1 MRSRWTVPEHEVELT
16 AVRASGAGGQHV
28 NKVSSAVHLRFP
40 IAASSLPGGVKARLA
55 ALKDHRV
62 TADGCVVIKAQQHRS
77 QDLNRAAALARL
89 QQLVLQVWSAPRPR
103 LPARP
108 TRASKAK
115 RVDAKTRRGRV
126 KALRARVAGD

>member
-1 MRSRWTVPEHEVELT
+1 MGSRWTIPEHEYELT

-40 IAASSLPGGVKARLA
+40 IAASSLPAGVKARLA

-62 TADGCVVIKAQQHRS
+62 SADGCVVIKAQEHRS
-77 QDLNRAAALARL
+77 QDLNRAAAVARL
-89 QQLVLQVWSAPRPR
+89 QQLVRQVWAAPRPR
-103 LPARP
+103 VPTRP
-108 TRASKAK
+108 TRASKTK

-126 KALRARVAGD
+126 KALRARVAAD